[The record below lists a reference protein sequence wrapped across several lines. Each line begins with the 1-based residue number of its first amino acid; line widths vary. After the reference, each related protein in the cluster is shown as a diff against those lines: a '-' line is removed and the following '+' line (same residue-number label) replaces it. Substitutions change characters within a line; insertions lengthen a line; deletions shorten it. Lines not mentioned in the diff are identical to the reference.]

1 MHAVRKWNSAGNGLC
16 FWSRSIEWIW
26 VGCAQYAYQW
36 DELLHDGWKEEHFVL
51 EILIHSVIM
60 CILYYCYMWLWYR
73 KLYEREWEWMGMWLV
88 VISKSDS
95 ISIIHN
101 WKWMSNPA
109 NIVLK
114 WVWTVIRH
122 VLYIKCIIDA
132 DKTEWLIEWAN
143 NVNCYGYL
151 CNWTNNIP
159 SLFSDFHSLT
169 LLKTDE
175 LRICYKRINH
185 SIIQSFFC
193 FLLLNFLLSISK

>member
-1 MHAVRKWNSAGNGLC
+1 MIPRFCHRMYAACIWNSDGNSLC
-16 FWSRSIEWIW
+16 FWLRSIEWIW
-26 VGCAQYAYQW
+26 VEYGQDAYQW
-36 DELLHDGWKEEHFVL
+36 DGLLLVGWKEEHFVL

-73 KLYEREWEWMGMWLV
+73 KLYEKEWKWMGMWLV

-122 VLYIKCIIDA
+122 MLYIKCIIDA
-132 DKTEWLIEWAN
+132 DKTEWLIEWTN
-143 NVNCYGYL
+143 IVNCNGIFV
-151 CNWTNNIP
+151 W
-159 SLFSDFHSLT
+159 
-169 LLKTDE
+169 
-175 LRICYKRINH
+175 
-185 SIIQSFFC
+185 
-193 FLLLNFLLSISK
+193 LNEWY